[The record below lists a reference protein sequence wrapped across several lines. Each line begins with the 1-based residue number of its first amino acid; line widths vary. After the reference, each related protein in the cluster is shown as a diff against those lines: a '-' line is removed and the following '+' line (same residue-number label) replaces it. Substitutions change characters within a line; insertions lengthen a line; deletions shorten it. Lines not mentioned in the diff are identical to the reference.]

1 MFMPF
6 FDWRYFVFVA
16 LPIMALSFLASS
28 WVKRT
33 YQRYS
38 QVRSSSGMTG
48 LDIARRI
55 LTGAGLGDVTIQVI
69 DGELSD
75 NYDPRTKTLNL
86 SKDVALGNSVAAEAV
101 VAHEI
106 GHAQQDRQGY
116 LAMRLRSDLVPAAN
130 LGSQAGLLIVVAGL
144 ILSAFTG
151 TGIGFYIALAGLA
164 GFAAVVVFQLVTTPV
179 ELDASRRALRLLA
192 ENGVI
197 MPEEQDGARRML
209 RAAAFTYWVALFG
222 ALLTLLYYASL
233 VFGNRR
239 SD

>member
-1 MFMPF
+1 VLF
-6 FDWRYFVFVA
+6 WNWGYVLYVA
-16 LPIMALSFLASS
+16 LPIMVLGFIASS

-38 QVRSSSGMTG
+38 QVRNASGRSG
-48 LDIARRI
+48 VDVARHI
-55 LTGAGLGDVTIQVI
+55 LSGAGLNDVTIQVI
-69 DGELSD
+69 DGQLSD
-75 NYDPRTKTLNL
+75 NYDPRSKTLNL
-86 SKDVALGNSVAAEAV
+86 SREVAAGTSVAAEAV

-106 GHAQQDRQGY
+106 GHALQDHQGFF
-116 LAMRLRSDLVPAAN
+116 AMRIRSGLVPAAN
-130 LGSQAGLLIVVAGL
+130 LGSQAGPLIVIAGL
-144 ILSAFTG
+144 LLSVFTGSAF
-151 TGIGFYIALAGLA
+151 GFYVALAGLFL
-164 GFAAVVVFQLVTTPV
+164 FAAVVLFQLITTPV

-197 MPEEQDGARRML
+197 VPEEQDGARRML

-222 ALLTLLYYASL
+222 AVLTLLYYASL